1 MSKKIKSQ
9 KTLKANLYENDYE
22 ELLYSTSTSTK
33 TRHIEKPKRT
43 KERNLAPSPKT
54 KDEQLH
60 DTRVSVFGPAIS
72 ERVVPCKC
80 NKCGHRVSGTLV
92 SMIFSP
98 ASNLMTPFIMYHCE
112 GCQHKGHRSVQEKA
126 LPPKEFEKYYF

>member
-1 MSKKIKSQ
+1 MAKKIKSP

-33 TRHIEKPKRT
+33 IRHIEKPKRT
-43 KERNLAPSPKT
+43 KERNIEVAPKT

-72 ERVVPCKC
+72 ERIVPCKC
-80 NKCGHRVSGTLV
+80 NKCGHRVNGTLV

-98 ASNLMTPFIMYHCE
+98 SSNLMTPFIMYHCE